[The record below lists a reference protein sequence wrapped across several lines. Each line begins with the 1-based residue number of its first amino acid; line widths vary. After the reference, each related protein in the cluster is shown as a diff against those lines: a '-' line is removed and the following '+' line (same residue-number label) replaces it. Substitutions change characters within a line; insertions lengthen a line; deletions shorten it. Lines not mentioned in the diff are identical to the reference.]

1 MGKLYA
7 DWEEVV
13 EETLNSGFTAGG
25 AMQQLWQGGQ
35 PFSECMKAQKGMG
48 RFQQCWLRRMKRS
61 SEDGWAAACFAGSDG
76 LWVL

>member
-25 AMQQLWQGGQ
+25 AMQQLWQGG
-35 PFSECMKAQKGMG
+35 
-48 RFQQCWLRRMKRS
+48 
-61 SEDGWAAACFAGSDG
+61 
-76 LWVL
+76 

>member
-25 AMQQLWQGGQ
+25 TMQQL
-35 PFSECMKAQKGMG
+35 
-48 RFQQCWLRRMKRS
+48 
-61 SEDGWAAACFAGSDG
+61 
-76 LWVL
+76 